1 MSFSELG
8 LSAEL
13 LLAIKAQS
21 YTHPTPI
28 QSQVIPVILQ
38 GHDVMA
44 GAQTGT
50 GKTAA
55 FALPMLERL
64 TRAASSST
72 TSFKSV
78 RALILTPTRELA
90 VQVHESVENYAKHL
104 SLSATVVFG
113 GVKANRQIG
122 RIKRGVD
129 IVVATPGRLLDLAS
143 QKFIDLSRV
152 EILVL
157 DEADRMLDMGF
168 IQDVKKI
175 MAMLPKRRQNLLF
188 SATHSPE
195 VQSLCDKLLH
205 APKLIEVSPRN
216 VTAAPVKQIIYPVDK
231 NRKRELL
238 SYLIG
243 SKNWKQVLVFT
254 RTKHGADKLCK
265 QLILDG
271 LRSVAIHGN
280 KSQMARSKALDAFK
294 TGQIRVL
301 VATDVAARGIDIESL
316 PHVVNF
322 DLPNV
327 PEDYVHR
334 IGRTGRAGNQG
345 CALSLVCI
353 DEYPFLKSI
362 EQLIQCKIPREV
374 IPGYEPDPTIKAEP
388 IQLGRSTP
396 SRGQQVK
403 RTPPSAK
410 RSNPSRSGSQ
420 KKQGPNSG
428 AQGQSRPSMRR
439 KPMTRTQ
446 RESRE

>member
-1 MSFSELG
+1 MMSFSDLG
-8 LSAEL
+8 LSADL
-13 LLAIKAQS
+13 LLAIKTQN
-21 YTHPTPI
+21 YTEPTPI

-55 FALPMLERL
+55 FALPLLERL
-64 TRAASSST
+64 SKTVVSSKT
-72 TSFKSV
+72 V

-90 VQVHESVENYAKHL
+90 VQVHESVENYAAHL
-104 SLSATVVFG
+104 PISATVVFG

-129 IVVATPGRLLDLAS
+129 IVVATPGRLLDLAH

-152 EILVL
+152 EIFVL

-195 VQSLCDKLLH
+195 IQGLCDKLLH
-205 APKLIEVSPRN
+205 QPKLIEVAPRN
-216 VTAAPVKQIIYPVDK
+216 VTAEPVKQLVYPVDK
-231 NRKRELL
+231 SRKRELL

-254 RTKHGADKLCK
+254 RTKHGADRLCK

-294 TGQIRVL
+294 SGQIRVL
-301 VATDVAARGIDIESL
+301 VATDVAARGIDIENL

-322 DLPNV
+322 DLPNI

-345 CALSLVCI
+345 YALSLVCI
-353 DEYPFLKSI
+353 DEHAFLKNI
-362 EQLIQCKIPREV
+362 EQLIQYKIPREIV
-374 IPGYEPDPTIKAEP
+374 PGYEPDPTIKAEP
-388 IQLGRSTP
+388 IQLGRRTP
-396 SRGQQVK
+396 SKPQPTKKNTTDKKRNQDIQQ
-403 RTPPSAK
+403 R
-410 RSNPSRSGSQ
+410 RH
-420 KKQGPNSG
+420 KKPRAAAPKTNLNH
-428 AQGQSRPSMRR
+428 
-439 KPMTRTQ
+439 K
-446 RESRE
+446 

>member
-13 LLAIKAQS
+13 LLGIKAQN
-21 YTHPTPI
+21 YINPTPI
-28 QSQVIPVILQ
+28 QSQVIPVILA

-55 FALPMLERL
+55 FTLPTLQRL
-64 TRAASSST
+64 SEKKSADT
-72 TSFKSV
+72 TQPKKV

-90 VQVHESVENYAKHL
+90 VQVHESVENYGKYL
-104 SLSATVVFG
+104 SLTATVVFG

-122 RIKRGVD
+122 RLKRGVD
-129 IVVATPGRLLDLAS
+129 IVVATPGRLLDLAH
-143 QKFIDLSRV
+143 QKFVDLSKI
-152 EILVL
+152 EIFIL

-175 MAMLPKRRQNLLF
+175 MAMLPKKRQNLLF

-195 VQSLCDKLLH
+195 IKTLCDKLLH
-205 APKLIEVSPRN
+205 EPKLIEVAPRN
-216 VTAAPVKQIIYPVDK
+216 VAAEPVKQVVHPVDK
-231 NRKRELL
+231 SRKSELL

-254 RTKHGADKLCK
+254 RTKHGADRLAK
-265 QLILDG
+265 QLILSG
-271 LRSVAIHGN
+271 LRSAVIHGN
-280 KSQMARSKALDAFK
+280 KSQMARTKALDAFK
-294 TGQIRVL
+294 AGEVRVL

-322 DLPNV
+322 DLPNI

-345 CALSLVCI
+345 HALSLVCI
-353 DEYPFLKSI
+353 DELPFLKNI
-362 EQLIQCKIPREV
+362 EQLIQSHIPKEV
-374 IPGYEPDPTIKAEP
+374 IPGYEPDPKIKAEP
-388 IQLGRSTP
+388 IQLGR
-396 SRGQQVK
+396 
-403 RTPPSAK
+403 RTPPKERSFKKNEDKRTLDGKKTYVPKKQKKSYGSETGQKKPYK
-410 RSNPSRSGSQ
+410 RS
-420 KKQGPNSG
+420 
-428 AQGQSRPSMRR
+428 
-439 KPMTRTQ
+439 T
-446 RESRE
+446 